1 MQFEEK
7 PHSANAATVPSSE
20 IASSSGKTT
29 FGSSKTRKSRISQD
43 DTMSFPSKWTAVSP
57 LARYSKS
64 QLSVRKKR
72 GGTNKTSGR
81 EYVCRVG
88 SYCASELLAVPGGPL
103 VGKPNFLGTACQTT
117 PLLVLSES
125 LDLRSLTRLITLL
138 SR

>member
-1 MQFEEK
+1 
-7 PHSANAATVPSSE
+7 
-20 IASSSGKTT
+20 
-29 FGSSKTRKSRISQD
+29 
-43 DTMSFPSKWTAVSP
+43 MSFPSKWTAVCP